1 MKHSGIDFRY
11 TMTFSQC
18 VHGMYDKKI
27 LCDDYKSILEATQF
41 LFQSGAQ
48 NVLYL
53 YNSQSYSGLKK
64 LSGYQS
70 AVLQSGHDFR
80 PEYIRLYQGEREDI
94 EAITDFLVQ
103 LNADGLDFAVIGY
116 NNSLLTSCCEPPLTS
131 VDSKLNTLCAQL
143 AKTQM
148 GVLTGT
154 DMPQKII
161 FSGELIK
168 RGTTRS

>member
-1 MKHSGIDFRY
+1 MLLNADFDY
-11 TMTFSQC
+11 PNVYCT
-18 VHGMYDKKI
+18 

-80 PEYIRLYQGEREDI
+80 P
-94 EAITDFLVQ
+94 
-103 LNADGLDFAVIGY
+103 N
-116 NNSLLTSCCEPPLTS
+116 
-131 VDSKLNTLCAQL
+131 
-143 AKTQM
+143 
-148 GVLTGT
+148 
-154 DMPQKII
+154 I
-161 FSGELIK
+161 FSCIRVKERILK
-168 RGTTRS
+168 RLQTF